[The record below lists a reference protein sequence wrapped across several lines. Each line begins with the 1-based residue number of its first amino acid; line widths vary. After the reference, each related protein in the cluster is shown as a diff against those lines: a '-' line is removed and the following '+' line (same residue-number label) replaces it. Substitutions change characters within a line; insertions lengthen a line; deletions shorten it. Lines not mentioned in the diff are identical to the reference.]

1 MKTKLLIFLALA
13 AAMVTFTAESCFIST
28 KEVEVP
34 VRGEG
39 DLEFHATGTS
49 DSRQETID
57 FTALMEDLEN
67 DSDFDK
73 LVSAHIENGYWRVT
87 RNLGS
92 ASTVM
97 SGNLTVQRE
106 GSAAPAVALIAYTS
120 IDIADV
126 SGDFVVA
133 PLTAAGVSLLNAGF
147 DEYLLAKANETA
159 LPNLRFVFTWNSSAT
174 PAPVDFYWEG
184 KVKFTMVGLTVVD
197 VPEL

>member
-1 MKTKLLIFLALA
+1 MKNKLLIFLALA

-49 DSRQETID
+49 DSKQDIID
-57 FTALMEDLEN
+57 FTQLLQDLEN
-67 DSDFDK
+67 DSDFDP
-73 LVSAHIENGYWRVT
+73 LLSADIENGYWRVT

-92 ASTVM
+92 ATTVLT
-97 SGNLTVQRE
+97 GHLTVQRE
-106 GSAAPAVALIAYTS
+106 GSAAPAVSLIDYTS
-120 IDIADV
+120 VDIADV

-133 PLTAAGVSLLNAGF
+133 PLNSAGVSLINAGF
-147 DEYLLAKANETA
+147 QEYLDAKAADAA
-159 LPNLRFVFTWNSSAT
+159 LPNLRFVFTWTSSAT

-184 KVKFTMVGLTVVD
+184 KVKFTLVGLTTVD